1 MSNIVRVSIVTI
13 CVPAA
18 SLLSADISA
27 NAHSMTMPETVE
39 TGWAA
44 SPSLGGVVA
53 IATPDFHATEGKARG
68 ALPPTNR
75 PDNVGAFR
83 FICGPGQI
91 LADDPIV
98 FPNQPGRSHLHQFY
112 GNLSA
117 NAHSTYETLRR
128 AGKSSCSG
136 PDQAL
141 NRSAYWM
148 PALLDGKGNVIK
160 PNYVTVYYKRFP
172 KDSPECTNAVFSK
185 GCVTIPN
192 GLRMIAGRDMLNLR
206 APATG
211 GFHFSCTKASGE
223 TAGTGAYK
231 TMAGA
236 LAVCTPGWEL
246 TLSLDFPSCWDGVHI
261 DSPDHRSHVGYA
273 RYVFGGQACPKNK
286 PYFMPSFKLSASY
299 SVMEGDDVRLWRLS
313 SDAMAPSDPPGS
325 TLHGDYFEGWD
336 PVTKEEWTDNCI
348 DKLMSCQ
355 GGNLGDGFILKGAQV
370 PPWGWKTAPERLVP
384 ISSLPHAI

>member
-1 MSNIVRVSIVTI
+1 MSRVRAFLVAACFCASGAWSAGERSPAMHDMGDVQAGW
-13 CVPAA
+13 VP
-18 SLLSADISA
+18 
-27 NAHSMTMPETVE
+27 
-39 TGWAA
+39 
-44 SPSLGGVVA
+44 SPSLGGVMA
-53 IATPDFHATEGKARG
+53 IATPDFQEAQGKAAG
-68 ALPPTNR
+68 ELPPTNR
-75 PDNVGAFR
+75 PDDVGAFR
-83 FICGPGQI
+83 FVCGPGQI

-117 NAHSTYETLRR
+117 NAHSTYESLRR

-148 PALLDGKGNVIK
+148 PALLDGKGNVIR

-172 KDSPECTNAVFSK
+172 KDSPECTNRVFSK

-206 APATG
+206 APPTG

-236 LAVCTPGWEL
+236 LAVCSPGWEL

-261 DSPDHRSHVGYA
+261 DSPDHRSHVGYG
-273 RYVFGGQACPKNK
+273 RYVAGGVACPKDK

-299 SVMEGDDVRLWRLS
+299 SVVEGDDVRLWRLA
-313 SDAMAPSDPPGS
+313 SDAMAPNDPPGS

-336 PVTKEEWTDNCI
+336 PVTKEEWTQNCL
-348 DKLMSCQ
+348 DKLLSCQ

-384 ISSLPHAI
+384 VSSLPHAS

>member
-1 MSNIVRVSIVTI
+1 MTKVRAFLLLG
-13 CVPAA
+13 CFCA
-18 SLLSADISA
+18 SGAWSADERHAAI
-27 NAHSMTMPETVE
+27 HDVRDGQG
-39 TGWAA
+39 GWMR

-53 IATPDFHATEGKARG
+53 ISTADFKVAEGKARG
-68 ALPPTNR
+68 ALPPTNK

-112 GNLSA
+112 GNMSA
-117 NAHSTYETLRR
+117 NADSTYETLRR
-128 AGKSSCSG
+128 RGKSSCSG

-148 PALLDGKGNVIK
+148 PAMLDGKGNVIR

-172 KDSPECTNAVFSK
+172 KDSPECTKGAFSK
-185 GCVTIPN
+185 GCVAIPN

-206 APATG
+206 APSTG

-223 TAGTGAYK
+223 TAGTGSYK
-231 TMAGA
+231 TIAGA
-236 LAVCTPGWEL
+236 LAVCTPGWQL
-246 TLSLDFPSCWDGVHI
+246 TLSLDFPSCWDGMHI
-261 DSPDHRSHVGYA
+261 DSPDHRSHIGYA
-273 RYVFGGQACPKNK
+273 RYVPGGQACPKSH

-299 SVMEGDDVRLWRLS
+299 SVLEGDDVQLWRLS
-313 SDAMAPSDPPGS
+313 SDAMAPNDPPGS

-336 PVTKEEWTDNCI
+336 PATKEEWTDNCI
-348 DKLMSCQ
+348 DKLLSCQ
-355 GGNLGDGFILKGAQV
+355 GGNLGDGFILNGAQV
-370 PPWGWKTAPERLVP
+370 PPWGWKTAPDRLVP
-384 ISSLPHAI
+384 IASLLRAI